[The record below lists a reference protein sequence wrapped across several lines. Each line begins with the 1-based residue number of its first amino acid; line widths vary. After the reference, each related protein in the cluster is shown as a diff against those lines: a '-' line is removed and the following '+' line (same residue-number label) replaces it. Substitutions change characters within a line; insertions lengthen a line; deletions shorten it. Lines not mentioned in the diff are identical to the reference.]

1 MLDFFKNKAIA
12 AKNYV
17 VDTTTETAEWYGDMR
32 VTPREKIVATLGGI
46 AGVGAAWA
54 AFTLGFG
61 SAPITALTLGITP
74 LATTA
79 ITGLAVGT
87 GLLAKKLA
95 GGAINLVVD
104 KLEDYAATEGKEN
117 SFIAR
122 RLATGYEQPADVKPS
137 KDFGHYKAKFGDL
150 EADESKGL
158 LADLKNAA
166 VQTFMRASLT
176 RGRHQGVEYRDLPTY
191 TQMDLDKVQE
201 ATTRSGR
208 NYRNVSDFN
217 ASVVR
222 QDVRHDARQEAA
234 SSRTRSGRK
243 YQ

>member
-1 MLDFFKNKAIA
+1 MLDFIKNKAIA
-12 AKNYV
+12 AKDAAVSTTKSVAGYV
-17 VDTTTETAEWYGDMR
+17 AEKAIAAKDYAVEQASETAAWYSDMR
-32 VTPREKIVATLGGI
+32 VTPREKLVATIGGI

-61 SAPITALTLGITP
+61 SAPITALTLGLTP

-87 GLLAKKLA
+87 GVLAKKA
-95 GGAINLVVD
+95 VKGGLNLVID

-176 RGRHQGVEYRDLPTY
+176 RGRHQGVEYSNLPTY
-191 TQMDLDKVQE
+191 TQKDLDKVQE
-201 ATTRSGR
+201 ATTRSGKKFR
-208 NYRNVSDFN
+208 
-217 ASVVR
+217 
-222 QDVRHDARQEAA
+222 
-234 SSRTRSGRK
+234 
-243 YQ
+243 